1 MYYRLLFL
9 ILLEITAPLGAFG
22 DHNYIIRLIRN
33 NKLFRCHLLLPI
45 LKLDICT
52 YQSSSD
58 ELEDESGN
66 LLESFNNSDQ
76 NSIRKTDNSVWGIVT
91 CLVELI
97 CNLFHWNPI
106 LCQDF
111 LSSLRHLIVRR
122 NFDLLHLFNQS
133 QIKIFNCQ
141 ADWLKDE

>member
-22 DHNYIIRLIRN
+22 DHNYIRRN

-58 ELEDESGN
+58 EVEDESGN

-76 NSIRKTDNSVWGIVT
+76 NSIRKTDNFV
-91 CLVELI
+91 
-97 CNLFHWNPI
+97 
-106 LCQDF
+106 
-111 LSSLRHLIVRR
+111 
-122 NFDLLHLFNQS
+122 
-133 QIKIFNCQ
+133 
-141 ADWLKDE
+141 